1 MCSSLAQAAEGS
13 LLEPASNL
21 ALSACIQVQ
30 VAPVGRDRGG
40 GKVAFPGAAPQ
51 DTLTE
56 RGKMS
61 GSEGERQLELISSLK
76 EQAIGEYEDLRKEN
90 KKTKEECGKFKQERD
105 EAVKQL
111 EELQKV
117 SHMVIEEVSCIQNH
131 LEIEKTC
138 RESAEALA
146 TKLSKENKTLKRIS
160 MLYMAKL
167 GPDIITEEI
176 NIDDEESS
184 TDTEGSPGP
193 CDSMQCQQIIK
204 DLRDQ
209 IISLQEEK
217 KTVVIELE
225 ILKSKFVEGIA
236 EVNKVKEEN
245 GVLAAEIHKHQKVLE
260 KCNRMSVL
268 AVEEYEEL
276 QVNFELEKNLRKR
289 AESFAQEMF
298 IEQNKLKRQ
307 SQLLQQN
314 STPDEQLS
322 KALDENAKLT
332 QMLEEE
338 KLQQQ
343 QKVKELEE
351 QLSSEVLHKEIK
363 SLKQQLELLE
373 EEKKELEEKY
383 QSAEEQIKNL
393 EHSADELEKRIY
405 QSENPAPLPPP
416 PPPLPPPPNPIKSLM
431 SMIRKK
437 SHPNSN
443 LTKKEK
449 ASQQQS
455 GEVTD
460 LKRQAVEE
468 MMDRIKKGVHLRPV
482 NQTNRFKTKPEVAKP
497 CESAMKELK
506 GILETLNTSASSRSL
521 KSLDT
526 SSNETELER
535 ILRLRKVT
543 TDQDSSN
550 STGTLATSES
560 KSMPVLGSI
569 GTGSELTEKYLAA
582 DFSSKPSGLD
592 KQSHKMVKSTSSA
605 IATQS
610 SSNAGIKNKVVD
622 AEKQAEFMV
631 LFNPEKAKEQMP
643 KVMDQGKITK
653 DKGQQL
659 HKDTSTKKTKESD
672 SSLC

>member
-1 MCSSLAQAAEGS
+1 MNHRFYPNSL
-13 LLEPASNL
+13 
-21 ALSACIQVQ
+21 
-30 VAPVGRDRGG
+30 
-40 GKVAFPGAAPQ
+40 
-51 DTLTE
+51 
-56 RGKMS
+56 
-61 GSEGERQLELISSLK
+61 
-76 EQAIGEYEDLRKEN
+76 
-90 KKTKEECGKFKQERD
+90 
-105 EAVKQL
+105 
-111 EELQKV
+111 V

-176 NIDDEESS
+176 NIDDGESC
-184 TDTEGSPGP
+184 TDTEGSPGA
-193 CDSMQCQQIIK
+193 CDSMECQQVIK
-204 DLRDQ
+204 ASLVFL
-209 IISLQEEK
+209 IISSFGSSVFQINK
-217 KTVVIELE
+217 
-225 ILKSKFVEGIA
+225 LKEQNA
-236 EVNKVKEEN
+236 
-245 GVLAAEIHKHQKVLE
+245 VLASEVQNHHKVLE

-276 QVNFELEKNLRKR
+276 QDNFELEKNLRKK
-289 AESFAQEMF
+289 AETFAQEMF

-332 QMLEEE
+332 QTLEEE
-338 KLQQQ
+338 RLQHQ
-343 QKVKELEE
+343 QKIKELEE
-351 QLSSEVLHKEIK
+351 QLCNEILHKEIK
-363 SLKQQLELLE
+363 SFKQQLELLE

-393 EHSADELEKRIY
+393 KHSVDELEKRVHR
-405 QSENPAPLPPP
+405 SENPVPPP
-416 PPPLPPPPNPIKSLM
+416 PPPLPPPLPPPPNPIKSLM

-449 ASQQQS
+449 ASSQQQS

-482 NQTNRFKTKPEVAKP
+482 NQRAKPEVTKSGENAVT
-497 CESAMKELK
+497 ELK

-526 SSNETELER
+526 YSNETELER

-543 TDQDSSN
+543 TDHDSSN
-550 STGTLATSES
+550 PTGTLATSES

-569 GTGSELTEKYLAA
+569 GTESELTKKYLAA
-582 DFSSKPSGLD
+582 NFSSKSSELD
-592 KQSHKMVKSTSSA
+592 EQTHKMIKSTSSA
-605 IATQS
+605 VVTQS
-610 SSNAGIKNKVVD
+610 SSNAGLKNKVVD
-622 AEKQAEFMV
+622 ADKQAEFMV
-631 LFNPEKAKEQMP
+631 LFNSEKIKEQMP
-643 KVMDQGKITK
+643 KVMDQGKITEN
-653 DKGQQL
+653 KGQQL
-659 HKDTSTKKTKESD
+659 HKDTSTEKTKESD

>member
-1 MCSSLAQAAEGS
+1 
-13 LLEPASNL
+13 
-21 ALSACIQVQ
+21 
-30 VAPVGRDRGG
+30 
-40 GKVAFPGAAPQ
+40 
-51 DTLTE
+51 
-56 RGKMS
+56 MS
-61 GSEGERQLELISSLK
+61 GSEEERQLELISSLK

-90 KKTKEECGKFKQERD
+90 KKTKDECDKFRQERD

-111 EELQKV
+111 EELHKV

-146 TKLSKENKTLKRIS
+146 TKLNKENKTLKRIS

-167 GPDIITEEI
+167 GTDIITEEI
-176 NIDDEESS
+176 NIDDGESC
-184 TDTEGSPGP
+184 TDTEGSPGA
-193 CDSMQCQQIIK
+193 CDSMGCQQIIK

-209 IISLQEEK
+209 IILLQEEK
-217 KTVVIELE
+217 KTAVIELE
-225 ILKSKFVEGIA
+225 NVKSTFVEGIA
-236 EVNKVKEEN
+236 EINKLKEQN
-245 GVLAAEIHKHQKVLE
+245 AVLASEVQKHHKVLE
-260 KCNRMSVL
+260 KCNRMSIL

-307 SQLLQQN
+307 SQLLQQS

-338 KLQQQ
+338 RLQHQ
-343 QKVKELEE
+343 QKIKELEE
-351 QLSSEVLHKEIK
+351 QLSNEVLHKEIK
-363 SLKQQLELLE
+363 CVKQQLKLLE
-373 EEKKELEEKY
+373 EEKKELEEKC

-393 EHSADELEKRIY
+393 KHSVGELEKRVHR
-405 QSENPAPLPPP
+405 SENPVPPP
-416 PPPLPPPPNPIKSLM
+416 PPPLPPPLPPPPNPLKSLM

-449 ASQQQS
+449 ASCHQQS

-482 NQTNRFKTKPEVAKP
+482 NQTNRFRGKPEMAKP
-497 CESAMKELK
+497 GESAVKELK

-526 SSNETELER
+526 YGNETELER

-550 STGTLATSES
+550 PTGTLATSES

-569 GTGSELTEKYLAA
+569 GTESELTKKYLAA
-582 DFSSKPSGLD
+582 NFSCKSSMLD
-592 KQSHKMVKSTSSA
+592 EQSHKMVKSTSSA
-605 IATQS
+605 IVTQS
-610 SSNAGIKNKVVD
+610 SRNAGLKNKVVD

-631 LFNPEKAKEQMP
+631 LFNPEKIKEQMP
-643 KVMDQGKITK
+643 KVMDEGNMTEN
-653 DKGQQL
+653 KGQQL
-659 HKDTSTKKTKESD
+659 RKDASTEKTKESD

>member
-1 MCSSLAQAAEGS
+1 
-13 LLEPASNL
+13 
-21 ALSACIQVQ
+21 
-30 VAPVGRDRGG
+30 
-40 GKVAFPGAAPQ
+40 
-51 DTLTE
+51 
-56 RGKMS
+56 MS
-61 GSEGERQLELISSLK
+61 GSEEERQLELISSLK
-76 EQAIGEYEDLRKEN
+76 EQAIGEYEDLKKEN
-90 KKTKEECGKFKQERD
+90 KKTKEECDKFKQERD

-146 TKLSKENKTLKRIS
+146 TKLNKENKTLKRIS

-167 GPDIITEEI
+167 GPDIMTEEI

-184 TDTEGSPGP
+184 TDTEGSPGA

-225 ILKSKFVEGIA
+225 NLKSKFVEGVA
-236 EVNKVKEEN
+236 EVNKIKEEN
-245 GVLAAEIHKHQKVLE
+245 AVLAAEVHKHQKVLE

-338 KLQQQ
+338 RLQYQ
-343 QKVKELEE
+343 QKIKELEE
-351 QLSSEVLHKEIK
+351 QLSNEILHKEIK

-373 EEKKELEEKY
+373 EEKKELEEKC
-383 QSAEEQIKNL
+383 QRAEEQIKNL
-393 EHSADELEKRIY
+393 KHSVDELEKRIY
-405 QSENPAPLPPP
+405 QSENPVPPP
-416 PPPLPPPPNPIKSLM
+416 PPPLPPPLPPPPNPIKSLM

-443 LTKKEK
+443 LAKKEK

-482 NQTNRFKTKPEVAKP
+482 NQTNRFRAKQEVAKP

-526 SSNETELER
+526 YSNETELER

-550 STGTLATSES
+550 PTGTLATSES

-569 GTGSELTEKYLAA
+569 ELTKKYLAA
-582 DFSSKPSGLD
+582 DFSTRSSGLD
-592 KQSHKMVKSTSSA
+592 EQSHKMVKSTSSA
-605 IATQS
+605 IATQP

-631 LFNPEKAKEQMP
+631 LLNPKKTKEQMP
-643 KVMDQGKITK
+643 KVMDQGKITE

-659 HKDTSTKKTKESD
+659 HKDTRTEKTKERD

>member
-1 MCSSLAQAAEGS
+1 
-13 LLEPASNL
+13 
-21 ALSACIQVQ
+21 
-30 VAPVGRDRGG
+30 
-40 GKVAFPGAAPQ
+40 
-51 DTLTE
+51 
-56 RGKMS
+56 MS
-61 GSEGERQLELISSLK
+61 GSEEERHLELISSLK

-90 KKTKEECGKFKQERD
+90 KKTKEECDKFRQERD
-105 EAVKQL
+105 EVVKQL
-111 EELQKV
+111 EELHKV

-176 NIDDEESS
+176 NIDDGELC
-184 TDTEGSPGP
+184 TDTDGSPGA
-193 CDSMQCQQIIK
+193 CDSMECQQVIK

-217 KTVVIELE
+217 KTAVIELE
-225 ILKSKFVEGIA
+225 NLKSTFVEGIA
-236 EVNKVKEEN
+236 EINKLKEQN
-245 GVLAAEIHKHQKVLE
+245 AVLASEVHNHHKVLE

-276 QVNFELEKNLRKR
+276 QDNFELEKNLRKK
-289 AESFAQEMF
+289 AETFAQEMF

-314 STPDEQLS
+314 FTPDEQLS
-322 KALDENAKLT
+322 KALDENGKLT

-338 KLQQQ
+338 RLQHQ
-343 QKVKELEE
+343 QKIKELEE
-351 QLSSEVLHKEIK
+351 QLCNEVLHKEIK

-393 EHSADELEKRIY
+393 KHSVDELEKRVH
-405 QSENPAPLPPP
+405 QSENPVPPP
-416 PPPLPPPPNPIKSLM
+416 PPPLPPPLPPPPNPIKSLM

-449 ASQQQS
+449 ASSQQQS

-482 NQTNRFKTKPEVAKP
+482 NQINRFRAKPEVAKP
-497 CESAMKELK
+497 GENAVTELK

-526 SSNETELER
+526 YDNETELER

-543 TDQDSSN
+543 TDSN
-550 STGTLATSES
+550 PTGTLATSES

-569 GTGSELTEKYLAA
+569 GTESELTKKYLAA
-582 DFSSKPSGLD
+582 NFSSKSSELD
-592 KQSHKMVKSTSSA
+592 EQTHKMIKSTSSA
-605 IATQS
+605 VVTQL
-610 SSNAGIKNKVVD
+610 SSNAGLKNKVVD
-622 AEKQAEFMV
+622 AHKQAEFMV
-631 LFNPEKAKEQMP
+631 LFNSEKIKEQMP
-643 KVMDQGKITK
+643 KVMDQGKITEN
-653 DKGQQL
+653 KGQQL
-659 HKDTSTKKTKESD
+659 HKDTSTEKTKESD

>member
-1 MCSSLAQAAEGS
+1 
-13 LLEPASNL
+13 
-21 ALSACIQVQ
+21 
-30 VAPVGRDRGG
+30 
-40 GKVAFPGAAPQ
+40 
-51 DTLTE
+51 
-56 RGKMS
+56 MS
-61 GSEGERQLELISSLK
+61 GAGEEEKQLELLSSLK

-90 KKTKEECGKFKQERD
+90 KKTKEKCDKFKQERD
-105 EAVKQL
+105 DAVKQL
-111 EELQKV
+111 QELHKV

-146 TKLSKENKTLKRIS
+146 TKLNKENKTLKRIS

-176 NIDDEESS
+176 NIDDGESC
-184 TDTEGSPGP
+184 TDTEVSPAA
-193 CDSMQCQQIIK
+193 CDSMECQQVIK

-217 KTVVIELE
+217 KTAVIELE
-225 ILKSKFVEGIA
+225 NLKDTFVEGIA
-236 EVNKVKEEN
+236 EINKLKEQN
-245 GVLAAEIHKHQKVLE
+245 AILASEVHKHHKVLE

-268 AVEEYEEL
+268 AVDEYEEL

-289 AESFAQEMF
+289 AENFAQEMF

-332 QMLEEE
+332 QTLEEE
-338 KLQQQ
+338 RLQHQ
-343 QKVKELEE
+343 QKIKELEE
-351 QLSSEVLHKEIK
+351 QLCNEVLHKEIK

-373 EEKKELEEKY
+373 EEKKELEEKC
-383 QSAEEQIKNL
+383 QSAEEQIKKL
-393 EHSADELEKRIY
+393 KHSVDELEKLVHL
-405 QSENPAPLPPP
+405 SKNPVPPP
-416 PPPLPPPPNPIKSLM
+416 PPPLPPPLPPPPNPIKSLM

-449 ASQQQS
+449 ASSQQQS
-455 GEVTD
+455 GTGEVTD

-482 NQTNRFKTKPEVAKP
+482 NQTSRFRAKLEVAKP
-497 CESAMKELK
+497 SESAVKELK

-526 SSNETELER
+526 YGNETELER

-550 STGTLATSES
+550 PTGTLATSES
-560 KSMPVLGSI
+560 KSMPVLG
-569 GTGSELTEKYLAA
+569 TDSELTKKYLAA
-582 DFSSKPSGLD
+582 NFSSKSSGVD
-592 KQSHKMVKSTSSA
+592 KMVKSTSSA
-605 IATQS
+605 VVTQS
-610 SSNAGIKNKVVD
+610 SSNAGLKNKVVD
-622 AEKQAEFMV
+622 ADKQAELMV
-631 LFNPEKAKEQMP
+631 LLNPEKVKEQMP
-643 KVMDQGKITK
+643 KVMDQGKITEN
-653 DKGQQL
+653 KGQQL
-659 HKDTSTKKTKESD
+659 HKDTSTEKTKESD